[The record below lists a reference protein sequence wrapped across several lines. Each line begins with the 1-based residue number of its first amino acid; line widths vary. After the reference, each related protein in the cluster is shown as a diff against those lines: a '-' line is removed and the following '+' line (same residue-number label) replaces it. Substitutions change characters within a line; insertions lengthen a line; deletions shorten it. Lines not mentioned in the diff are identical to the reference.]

1 MYYFAYGSNM
11 DESDFK
17 EWCEKHNRICPE
29 WILLGTACLDN
40 YELSFNYYSNR
51 RSGGAANLMEIPG
64 SRVYGLLFEIK
75 KDYDLETVRKKE
87 GYPNCYEEI
96 QVSVTSKDMS
106 ISDVKTYK
114 VVKDKE
120 NSDHQKPT
128 KYYMDLI
135 LKNARTN
142 GFPAEYIRS
151 LERIETQ

>member
-40 YELSFNYYSNR
+40 YELSFNYYSNG
-51 RSGGAANLMEIPG
+51 RSGGAANLMELPG
-64 SRVYGLLFEIK
+64 SKVYGLLFEIK
-75 KDYDLETVRKKE
+75 KYYDIETVRIKE
-87 GYPNCYEEI
+87 GHPDYYKEI
-96 QVSVTSKDMS
+96 QVSVTYIDKS

-120 NSDHQKPT
+120 KSDHQKPT
-128 KYYMDLI
+128 KNYMDLI
-135 LKNARTN
+135 LRNARTN
-142 GFPAEYIRS
+142 GFPSEYIRS
-151 LERIETQ
+151 LEKIETQ